1 MLKLKFRAFQSS
13 SDLALSQ
20 RYMIGHRQVL
30 ADYGITNITSNNQVW
45 LEIPCVFGVVAEN
58 EEGEL
63 VGGIRVQMADG
74 IHPLP
79 VENAIGYMDQKIHDV
94 VRKYLDNGVGE
105 LSALWNAKSVAGYGI
120 SVLLTRA
127 GISITNQILCNTLVG
142 ICGDYT
148 LQMFTN
154 VGFVV
159 DNSLGNNGEFFYP
172 KEEFIARVLGILNS
186 GNLDTAKGID
196 RERMLDLRNRPKQ
209 LTVEPGP
216 KGTVEIDYDLFLPKY
231 DK

>member
-1 MLKLKFRAFQSS
+1 MLKLKFTAFKPVD
-13 SDLALSQ
+13 DLELSE
-20 RYMIGHRQVL
+20 RYLKGHTKVL
-30 ADYGITNITSNNQVW
+30 EDYGITNITSNNRVW
-45 LEIPCVFGVVAEN
+45 LEMPCIYGVVAQN

-79 VENAIGYMDQKIHDV
+79 VEKAVGHMDGRIYDV
-94 VRKYLDNGVGE
+94 VKQYYDNGVGE

-127 GISITNQILCNTLVG
+127 GISMTNQMGCNTLVG

-148 LQMFTN
+148 LDMFKN

-159 DNSLGNNGEFFYP
+159 DNTLGSNGEFFYP
-172 KEEFIARVLGILNS
+172 KEDFIARVLGILNS
-186 GNLDTAKGID
+186 KNLETAEKVN
-196 RERMLDLRNRPKQ
+196 RERMLDLRNNPVQKYME
-209 LTVEPGP
+209 TGP
-216 KGTVEIDYDLFLPKY
+216 KGLVEIDYNLVIPTKAQ
-231 DK
+231 